1 MIALQA
7 EQKSD
12 LLLVRRPQSVQCLL
26 MRLPLV
32 KQRRMVRLGVPPP
45 PLSLPASELTG
56 RIEEPSRYVQA
67 LPKLEDYSPEQG
79 AVILGDWIV
88 TITPVI
94 GSLTASVSSCLD
106 EILRQVQSH
115 YSLWLCSDPVTRL
128 TIRQQAI
135 EAGTTAA
142 SEAKCALLSQR
153 VTNLLLEAV
162 PAGVK
167 AEVVTVRALT
177 PVGILFLLHT
187 RYQPAGQAEK
197 ASILQFVVAPDVPQ
211 YLNATIPGL
220 RRWIR
225 WLARAIELQLS
236 SPDASLL
243 IKAVEKLA
251 SVHLVDS
258 SAVFG
263 VSASL

>member
-1 MIALQA
+1 ML
-7 EQKSD
+7 
-12 LLLVRRPQSVQCLL
+12 
-26 MRLPLV
+26 
-32 KQRRMVRLGVPPP
+32 
-45 PLSLPASELTG
+45 G

-67 LPKLEDYSPEQG
+67 LPKLEDYTPEQG
-79 AVILGDWIV
+79 AVILGD
-88 TITPVI
+88 PVI
-94 GSLTASVSSCLD
+94 GSLTASASSWLE
-106 EILRQVQSH
+106 EILRQVHSH

-142 SEAKCALLSQR
+142 SEARCALLSQR

-162 PAGVK
+162 PSAVK

-197 ASILQFVVAPDVPQ
+197 ASILQFLVAPEVPKDS
-211 YLNATIPGL
+211 NAAIRGL

-225 WLARAIELQLS
+225 WLARATELQLS

-243 IKAVEKLA
+243 IKAAERLA
-251 SVHLVDS
+251 STHLVDS
-258 SAVFG
+258 SAVFRVQAFKLQHG
-263 VSASL
+263 VEHQRLKLWQCRLRSCTWQSWKRYN